1 MTATQRRLLLHQAV
15 PMRDGVNLSADVW
28 LPPLAPAGRSSRRC

>member
-1 MTATQRRLLLHQAV
+1 MTAKRRLLLHQAV

-28 LPPLAPAGRSSRRC
+28 LPP

>member
-1 MTATQRRLLLHQAV
+1 MTAKRRLLLHQAV

-28 LPPLAPAGRSSRRC
+28 LPHK